1 MSSSTN
7 SRDPFLTQL
16 IEFSKKATVSK
27 PSRKWRRFLS
37 SKIEALSDL
46 GAIARSDFTANSCDF
61 STGTAEPLSA
71 LKERDTQALAEL
83 FEDEEIE
90 AIQADVLLCLS
101 FLSPAPCWDEQAFE
115 FLKEFL

>member
-7 SRDPFLTQL
+7 SRDPFFTQL
-16 IEFSKKATVSK
+16 LEFSKKAAVAK
-27 PSRKWRRFLS
+27 PSRRWRRFFPS
-37 SKIEALSDL
+37 NSDPESDL
-46 GAIARSDFTANSCDF
+46 AIGSSDLTANAWDF
-61 STGTAEPLSA
+61 STVAAEPLSA
-71 LKERDTQALAEL
+71 LKERDTQALTEL

-101 FLSPAPCWDEQAFE
+101 FLSPAPCWDEEAFE

>member
-7 SRDPFLTQL
+7 SRDPVFIQL
-16 IEFSKKATVSK
+16 LEFSKKAAVSK
-27 PSRKWRRFLS
+27 PSRRWRRFLP
-37 SKIEALSDL
+37 SKLETLADPQTGS
-46 GAIARSDFTANSCDF
+46 SDFTANSWEF
-61 STGTAEPLSA
+61 STSAAEPLSA

-83 FEDEEIE
+83 FEHEEIE

>member
-7 SRDPFLTQL
+7 SRDPFVTQL
-16 IEFSKKATVSK
+16 IEFSKKAAVSK
-27 PSRKWRRFLS
+27 PSRLWRRFLP
-37 SKIEALSDL
+37 SKIEPPSDL
-46 GAIARSDFTANSCDF
+46 EIPRSDFSANTFEF
-61 STGTAEPLSA
+61 STGAAEPLSA

>member
-7 SRDPFLTQL
+7 SRDPFVTQL
-16 IEFSKKATVSK
+16 LEFSQKAAVSK
-27 PSRKWRRFLS
+27 PSRLWRRFFP
-37 SKIEALSDL
+37 SKIEPQSDL
-46 GAIARSDFTANSCDF
+46 EIASSDFTANSFEF
-61 STGTAEPLSA
+61 STEAAEPLSA
-71 LKERDTQALAEL
+71 LKERDTKALAEL

-90 AIQADVLLCLS
+90 AIQADILLCLS

>member
-16 IEFSKKATVSK
+16 IEFSKKAAEK
-27 PSRKWRRFLS
+27 PSRRWRRFLS
-37 SKIEALSDL
+37 TSVQSQPDRGISEGDRPVVHSL
-46 GAIARSDFTANSCDF
+46 DF
-61 STGTAEPLSA
+61 SMGGAEPLSA

-101 FLSPAPCWDEQAFE
+101 FLTPAPCWDEESFE

>member
-7 SRDPFLTQL
+7 SRDPFLAQL
-16 IEFSKKATVSK
+16 IEFSKKAAVSK
-27 PSRKWRRFLS
+27 PSRTWRDFLPS
-37 SKIEALSDL
+37 QIQTLADL
-46 GAIARSDFTANSCDF
+46 NSPRSDFTAHSFDF
-61 STGTAEPLSA
+61 FTEAAEPLSA

>member
-7 SRDPFLTQL
+7 SRDPFVTQL
-16 IEFSKKATVSK
+16 LEFSQKAAVSK
-27 PSRKWRRFLS
+27 PSRRWRRFLPN
-37 SKIEALSDL
+37 KIEPRSDL
-46 GAIARSDFTANSCDF
+46 EIPRSDFTANSF
-61 STGTAEPLSA
+61 EVSTGAAEPLSA

-115 FLKEFL
+115 FLKDFL

>member
-16 IEFSKKATVSK
+16 IEFSKKAAVSK
-27 PSRKWRRFLS
+27 PSRRGRHFLG
-37 SKIEALSDL
+37 SKIEPLSDL
-46 GAIARSDFTANSCDF
+46 ELASSDFTVHSFDF

-71 LKERDTQALAEL
+71 LKERDTQALVEL
-83 FEDEEIE
+83 FEDEQIE

-115 FLKEFL
+115 FLKDFL

>member
-7 SRDPFLTQL
+7 SRDPFFTQL
-16 IEFSKKATVSK
+16 LEFSKKAAVST
-27 PSRKWRRFLS
+27 PSRRWRRFFP
-37 SKIEALSDL
+37 SKIEPLSDL
-46 GAIARSDFTANSCDF
+46 EIATSDFTANSCDF
-61 STGTAEPLSA
+61 SSGAAEPLCA
-71 LKERDTQALAEL
+71 LKERDTKALAEL
-83 FEDEEIE
+83 FEDEEID

>member
-7 SRDPFLTQL
+7 SRDPFVTQL
-16 IEFSKKATVSK
+16 IEFSQKAAVAK
-27 PSRKWRRFLS
+27 PSRRWRRFFP
-37 SKIEALSDL
+37 SKIEPQSDL
-46 GAIARSDFTANSCDF
+46 EFPRPDFTANSFEF
-61 STGTAEPLSA
+61 STGAAEPLSA

>member
-7 SRDPFLTQL
+7 SRDPFVTQL
-16 IEFSKKATVSK
+16 IEFSQKAAITK
-27 PSRKWRRFLS
+27 PSRRWRRFFPG
-37 SKIEALSDL
+37 KIESQSDL
-46 GAIARSDFTANSCDF
+46 EFPRPDFIGNSWDF
-61 STGTAEPLSA
+61 STGAAEPLSA
-71 LKERDTQALAEL
+71 LKERDTKALAEL
-83 FEDEEIE
+83 FEDEAIE